1 MGRGVDMPT
10 TETMMHLISL
20 SYEEM
25 RELLL
30 KRVVRDLRKAFHGG
44 FGKISMELDDDDF
57 EFVTKYRANR
67 PPQRE
72 IP

>member
-1 MGRGVDMPT
+1 MKHSMT
-10 TETMMHLISL
+10 L
-20 SYEEM
+20 SYVEM

-30 KRVVRDLRKAFHGG
+30 RQVARDLGKAFQGG
-44 FGKISMELDDDDF
+44 SGKISMELEDDDF
-57 EFVTKYRANR
+57 AFVTKFRANR

>member
-1 MGRGVDMPT
+1 MKHPMT
-10 TETMMHLISL
+10 L
-20 SYEEM
+20 SYDEM

-30 KRVVRDLRKAFHGG
+30 RQVARDLGKAFQGG
-44 FGKISMELDDDDF
+44 SGRVSMELDDDDF
-57 EFVTKYRANR
+57 AFVAKFRAKR